1 MKLGLPHHRAAPL
14 DAPTDAAAEP
24 LAAPTP
30 PAVPEPRRRRS
41 APLEPTWALL
51 FGLTPTPAWRRW
63 SAVSLVFFTVFV
75 EIAAFTEQV
84 SFLRFGPIRVSL
96 SIVPALLLAAF
107 LGHTIVGRQDDHQAF
122 ITFWTCAVVVLSVA
136 VIGFSRLDRPI
147 ELVGLV
153 LVSVDE
159 ELVYRL
165 ALPLLLAAALMT
177 FGMPRKWCRIVGYT
191 AAGAAWVLL
200 PGHRAQMHNVGD
212 VLTFVEF
219 AFLMALICLRSGSV
233 LATATAHVCSNL
245 LTVLVWREVLPQAD
259 RSLMFGALL
268 ALMLLAY
275 GMRFR
280 PRSPKHGRD
289 VTHSVDEIVIDL
301 RVPPRADI
309 RPDG

>member
-1 MKLGLPHHRAAPL
+1 M
-14 DAPTDAAAEP
+14 
-24 LAAPTP
+24 
-30 PAVPEPRRRRS
+30 
-41 APLEPTWALL
+41 
-51 FGLTPTPAWRRW
+51 
-63 SAVSLVFFTVFV
+63 
-75 EIAAFTEQV
+75 
-84 SFLRFGPIRVSL
+84 
-96 SIVPALLLAAF
+96 
-107 LGHTIVGRQDDHQAF
+107 
-122 ITFWTCAVVVLSVA
+122 
-136 VIGFSRLDRPI
+136 
-147 ELVGLV
+147 
-153 LVSVDE
+153 
-159 ELVYRL
+159 
-165 ALPLLLAAALMT
+165 
-177 FGMPRKWCRIVGYT
+177 
-191 AAGAAWVLL
+191 LL